1 MSGDSSTSTTT
12 TTTTTTTSP
21 SSTTITTTDSGV
33 TSPNSTAAIDGFC
46 SFDIVNGLLMDGEFP
61 GCNLMQNLSVRMTRG
76 NLRKLVPGG
85 LALAVDDKLVLALT
99 GYTMRIVRIEFANWD
114 EDRVNLMFRGLPDR
128 RRAKEDV
135 TMTLTTSSADL
146 TSPIA
151 TEVEVH
157 RLSGDMADLSLTRV
171 DVIASEPLTPR
182 TVTPKTET
190 DMVISRMVPETNLV
204 AIIVPS
210 VLGGLLLI
218 LCIVGLALWLRRRR
232 SAAAGK
238 AAQNEDYE
246 AHATPMSK
254 VGDDSA
260 RESIGS
266 NRVSSRVET
275 EYGAAP
281 PLINSETD
289 SDRVPSSTSG
299 GGTMALSSGGGGT
312 AALSSG
318 GTAALSSGGG
328 TGALGTKKR
337 KSKSGTQDL
346 PAISG
351 TRRRNGARLDE
362 AESKWELDRSELEM
376 IEEIGRGD
384 FAIVH
389 KARYRGA
396 LVAVKTLMPHDDG
409 LTESEFAAFRKEARV
424 MASVP
429 SHKNVVQ
436 LVGICTN
443 DPEHFHIVTEFCDG
457 GSLRERLEADRKA
470 KTLEVPTQLRWA
482 LECAEGVLHLHH
494 SSIVHR
500 DLAARNLL
508 LHNGAIK
515 VADFGPVAQRG
526 RGRQHHQ
533 ERLGSAQVHV
543 ARGALGTGVF
553 AQVGRVGV
561 WRRAVGD
568 FLGWRAAIR
577 DSHAGAG
584 GDGRR
589 DGQAAPQQAEAMPRR
604 RVRGDDAVLD
614 RERRRPPEHAA
625 RTAPAAHGRRTVC
638 GRLRCTTARARHEP
652 RRQHGGD
659 CRLRRRLWCAADR
672 ALYSRDAKQ
681 RR

>member
-1 MSGDSSTSTTT
+1 
-12 TTTTTTTSP
+12 
-21 SSTTITTTDSGV
+21 
-33 TSPNSTAAIDGFC
+33 
-46 SFDIVNGLLMDGEFP
+46 VNGLLMDGEFP

-260 RESIGS
+260 RDIGS

-515 VADFGPVAQRG
+515 VADFGLSRNVVEDGNTTKSDSGPLKYMSPEALSEQAFSPKSDVWAFG
-526 RGRQHHQ
+526 VVLWEIFSGGALPF
-533 ERLGSAQVHV
+533 ETLTPAQV
-543 ARGALGTGVF
+543 AMGV
-553 AQVGRVGV
+553 VMDKLRLSKPK
-561 WRRAVGD
+561 RCPD
-568 FLGWRAAIR
+568 AAYEVMT
-577 DSHAGAG
+577 
-584 GDGRR
+584 
-589 DGQAAPQQAEAMPRR
+589 QCWTEN
-604 RVRGDDAVLD
+604 
-614 RERRRPPEHAA
+614 
-625 RTAPAAHGRRTVC
+625 
-638 GRLRCTTARARHEP
+638 
-652 RRQHGGD
+652 
-659 CRLRRRLWCAADR
+659 AADR
-672 ALYSRDAKQ
+672 PSMQRVLRQLHTVAAQFAVGYDAPPLERDMSLVGNTEEIVDSEGVYGAPPIVLSTVEMPNSDDSDGYIQLKLKTEAAPPVSPG
-681 RR
+681 RHKKKKKHGTKSDVEYDAVPPMN